1 MGAYYYLISGLPEVK
16 LSDSKAKY
24 DINEITQS
32 ILSGL
37 SSKDA
42 KLFNYFIYQNDNKNL
57 ANAIALSKGLFSPYN
72 TNHLVISHIEPSVFS
87 KEEIQKYAHIS
98 NLPNYMARFLE
109 DNKNTEWENIRQIEN
124 YLLNLYYEEM
134 IKDGNVF
141 IREYA
146 LFMRNLKNILAALN
160 GRALGFSADAIA
172 KELIGDYPLINALTK
187 STAADFGLG
196 KEIPYINNIIETFNS
211 SDKADPY
218 NMENIECSL
227 VNEFLERATSIK
239 SFTTDNLFAYY
250 INLTYAVSINGRNE
264 EEGKKHLET
273 LVNSLKSEAAA
284 M

>member
-1 MGAYYYLISGLPEVK
+1 MGSYYYLISGLPEVK

-24 DINEITQS
+24 DINEITQN

-57 ANAIALSKGLFSPYN
+57 VNAIALSKGLFSPYSV
-72 TNHLVISHIEPSVFS
+72 HLEPSIFS
-87 KEEIQKYAHIS
+87 KEEIQKYANLS
-98 NLPNYMARFLE
+98 NLPNYMVKFLE
-109 DNKNTEWENIRQIEN
+109 DNKNTEWENIRHIEN
-124 YLLNLYYEEM
+124 SLLSLYYEEM
-134 IKDGNVF
+134 IQTGNAF

-160 GRALGFSADAIA
+160 GKALGFSGDEIS
-172 KELIGDYPLINALTK
+172 KELIGDYPLISALTK
-187 STAADFGLG
+187 SSAADFGLG
-196 KEIPYINNIIETFNS
+196 REIPYINNIIDTFNS

-218 NMENIECSL
+218 NLENVECSL
-227 VNEFLERATSIK
+227 VNGFLDRLTSIK

-264 EEGKKHLET
+264 EEGKKHLQT
-273 LVNSLKSEAAA
+273 LVNSLKSEASA

>member
-1 MGAYYYLISGLPEVK
+1 MGSYYYLISGLPEVK

-24 DINEITQS
+24 DINEITQN
-32 ILSGL
+32 ILSNL
-37 SSKDA
+37 SDKDI

-57 ANAIALSKGLFSPYN
+57 VNAIALSKGLFSPYSV
-72 TNHLVISHIEPSVFS
+72 HLEPSIFS
-87 KEEIQKYAHIS
+87 KEEIQKYANLS
-98 NLPNYMARFLE
+98 NLPNYMAKFLE
-109 DNKNTEWENIRQIEN
+109 DNKNTEWENIRHIEN
-124 YLLNLYYEEM
+124 SLLSLYYEEM
-134 IKDGNVF
+134 IQTGNAF

-160 GRALGFSADAIA
+160 GKALGFSGDEIS
-172 KELIGDYPLINALTK
+172 KELIGDYPLISALTK
-187 STAADFGLG
+187 SSAADFGLG
-196 KEIPYINNIIETFNS
+196 REIPYINSIIDTFNS

-218 NMENIECSL
+218 NLENVECSL
-227 VNEFLERATSIK
+227 VNGFLDRLTSIK

-273 LVNSLKSEAAA
+273 LVNSLKSEAPA

>member
-1 MGAYYYLISGLPEVK
+1 MGSYYYLISGLPEVK

-24 DINEITQS
+24 DINEITQN

-57 ANAIALSKGLFSPYN
+57 VNAIALSKGLFSPYSI
-72 TNHLVISHIEPSVFS
+72 HLEPSIFS
-87 KEEIQKYAHIS
+87 KEEIQKYVNLS
-98 NLPNYMARFLE
+98 NLPNYMVKFLE
-109 DNKNTEWENIRQIEN
+109 DNKNTEWENIRHIEN
-124 YLLNLYYEEM
+124 SLLSLYYEEM
-134 IKDGNVF
+134 IQTGNAF

-160 GRALGFSADAIA
+160 GKALGFSGDEIS
-172 KELIGDYPLINALTK
+172 KELIGDYPLIYALTK
-187 STAADFGLG
+187 SSAADFGLG
-196 KEIPYINNIIETFNS
+196 REIPYINNIIDTFNS

-218 NMENIECSL
+218 NLENVECSL
-227 VNEFLERATSIK
+227 VNGFLDRLTSIK

-264 EEGKKHLET
+264 EEGKKHLQT
-273 LVNSLKSEAAA
+273 LVNSLKSEASA

>member
-1 MGAYYYLISGLPEVK
+1 MGSYYYLISGLPEVK

-57 ANAIALSKGLFSPYN
+57 VNAIALSKGLFSPYFV
-72 TNHLVISHIEPSVFS
+72 HLEPSIFS
-87 KEEIQKYAHIS
+87 KEEIQKYVNLS
-98 NLPNYMARFLE
+98 NLPNYMVKFLE
-109 DNKNTEWENIRQIEN
+109 DNKNTEWENIRHIEN
-124 YLLNLYYEEM
+124 SLLSLYYEEM
-134 IKDGNVF
+134 IQTGNVF

-146 LFMRNLKNILAALN
+146 LFIRNLKNILAALN
-160 GRALGFSADAIA
+160 GKALGFSGDEIS
-172 KELIGDYPLINALTK
+172 KELIGDYPLISALTK
-187 STAADFGLG
+187 SSAADFGLG
-196 KEIPYINNIIETFNS
+196 REIPYINSIIDTFNS

-218 NMENIECSL
+218 NLENVECSL
-227 VNEFLERATSIK
+227 VNEFLDRLTSIK

-264 EEGKKHLET
+264 EEGRKHLQT
-273 LVNSLKSEAAA
+273 LVNSLKSEASA

>member
-1 MGAYYYLISGLPEVK
+1 MGSYYYLISGLPEVK

-24 DINEITQS
+24 DINEITQN

-57 ANAIALSKGLFSPYN
+57 VNAIALSKGLFSPYFV
-72 TNHLVISHIEPSVFS
+72 HLEPSIFS
-87 KEEIQKYAHIS
+87 KEEIQKYANLS
-98 NLPNYMARFLE
+98 NLPNYMVEFLE
-109 DNKNTEWENIRQIEN
+109 DNKNTEWENIRHIEN
-124 YLLNLYYEEM
+124 SLLSLYYEEM
-134 IKDGNVF
+134 IQTGNAF

-160 GRALGFSADAIA
+160 GKALGFSGDEIS
-172 KELIGDYPLINALTK
+172 KELIGDYPLIYALTK
-187 STAADFGLG
+187 SSAADFGLG
-196 KEIPYINNIIETFNS
+196 REIPYINSIIDTFNS

-218 NMENIECSL
+218 NLENVECSL
-227 VNEFLERATSIK
+227 VNGFLDRLTSIK

-264 EEGKKHLET
+264 EEGKKHLQT
-273 LVNSLKSEAAA
+273 LVNSLKSEASA

>member
-1 MGAYYYLISGLPEVK
+1 MGSYYYLISGLPEVK

-57 ANAIALSKGLFSPYN
+57 ANSIALSKGLFSPYN
-72 TNHLVISHIEPSVFS
+72 IHLEPSIFS
-87 KEEIQKYAHIS
+87 KEEIQKYSNLS
-98 NLPNYMARFLE
+98 NLPNYMAKFLE
-109 DNKNTEWENIRQIEN
+109 DNKNTEWENIRHIEN
-124 YLLNLYYEEM
+124 SLLSLYYDEM
-134 IKDGNVF
+134 INTGNGF

-172 KELIGDYPLINALTK
+172 KELIGDYPLINVLTK

-239 SFTTDNLFAYY
+239 SFTTENLFAYY

-273 LVNSLKSEAAA
+273 LVSSLKSEAAA

>member
-1 MGAYYYLISGLPEVK
+1 MGSYYYLISGLPEVK

-37 SSKDA
+37 SGKDA

-57 ANAIALSKGLFSPYN
+57 ANAIAVSKGLFSPYN
-72 TNHLVISHIEPSVFS
+72 IHLEPSNFS
-87 KEEIQKYAHIS
+87 KEEIQKYSNLS
-98 NLPNYMARFLE
+98 NLPNYMAKFLE
-109 DNKNTEWENIRQIEN
+109 DNKNTEWENIRHIEN
-124 YLLNLYYEEM
+124 SLLNLYYEEM
-134 IKDGNVF
+134 INTGNGF

-160 GRALGFSADAIA
+160 GRALGFSGDAIA
-172 KELIGDYPLINALTK
+172 KELIGDYPLLSVLTK

-196 KEIPYINNIIETFNS
+196 KEVPYINNIIETFNS

-250 INLTYAVSINGRNE
+250 VNLTYAVSINGRNE

-273 LVNSLKSEAAA
+273 LVSSLKSEAAA